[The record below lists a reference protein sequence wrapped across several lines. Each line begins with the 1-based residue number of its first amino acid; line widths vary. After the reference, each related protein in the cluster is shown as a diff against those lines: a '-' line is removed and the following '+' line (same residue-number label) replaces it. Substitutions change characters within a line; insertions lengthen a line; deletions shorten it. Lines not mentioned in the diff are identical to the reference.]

1 MNQGTHPE
9 ELPAEVLDDVASVVG
24 AEVTLLSRL
33 PGGVNGGAMRVQLAG
48 RANAV
53 LKAVP
58 RAHPNHLDET
68 LRAQRVVEHM
78 RRRGYPTPAWLGVG
92 ATATH
97 VWHLMDFVDAAPAP
111 ELTPSLVEQLMEI
124 IELQAGQASEP
135 YDHWSYAWRVATGQ
149 ESAVAGLDFNETPE
163 QSLLRQS
170 VAGLSGYSSV
180 VSALVERLRLVCADV
195 PPPREAPDMVHADL
209 STPSNVLVRDGAVVA
224 VVDIGNA
231 GSGTRA
237 TRSHHPRVVHLP
249 GSAAGRCPKA
259 AVDENPRPG
268 RLGGGGGARS
278 DTDPPH
284 ARDPHPSRAPRCR
297 SRGGQARP
305 SRPRRAERASLT
317 VAGGDGV
324 RNGDLRLLSAGITRN
339 IHLEAENGAL
349 REFVE
354 QLQSQVGEL
363 QERIVEVER
372 KIRRSC
378 RSTPWASAR
387 RWCRQAASPHR
398 RAGPAPRFEAAR
410 FRRASRPSADTPA
423 ARHATAR
430 SSPCSR
436 AAMFASTRS
445 DAAHARSSTATRRTR
460 RAISRTP

>member
-48 RANAV
+48 GADAV

-97 VWHLMDFVDAAPAP
+97 VWHLMDFVDAAPVP

-163 QSLLRQS
+163 QSRLRQS
-170 VAGLSGYSSV
+170 VARVPGYSSV
-180 VSALVERLRLVCADV
+180 VSALVERLRLACADV

-237 TRSHHPRVVHLP
+237 TDLTTLVWYSF
-249 GSAAGRCPKA
+249 
-259 AVDENPRPG
+259 
-268 RLGGGGGARS
+268 
-278 DTDPPH
+278 
-284 ARDPHPSRAPRCR
+284 RDP
-297 SRGGQARP
+297 Q
-305 SRPRRAERASLT
+305 L
-317 VAGGDGV
+317 DGV
-324 RNGDLRLLSAGITRN
+324 RRRLWTRILDLVGWEGAAVLAATQIL
-339 IHLEAENGAL
+339 HMLEVPIRHGRHDVVPGVVKRGHRALDELNAL
-349 REFVE
+349 R
-354 QLQSQVGEL
+354 
-363 QERIVEVER
+363 
-372 KIRRSC
+372 
-378 RSTPWASAR
+378 
-387 RWCRQAASPHR
+387 
-398 RAGPAPRFEAAR
+398 
-410 FRRASRPSADTPA
+410 
-423 ARHATAR
+423 
-430 SSPCSR
+430 
-436 AAMFASTRS
+436 
-445 DAAHARSSTATRRTR
+445 
-460 RAISRTP
+460 

>member
-97 VWHLMDFVDAAPAP
+97 VWHLMDFVDAAPVP

-149 ESAVAGLDFNETPE
+149 ESAVAGL
-163 QSLLRQS
+163 
-170 VAGLSGYSSV
+170 SGYSSV

-195 PPPREAPDMVHADL
+195 PPPREVPDMVHADL
-209 STPSNVLVRDGAVVA
+209 NPSNVLVRDGAVVA

-237 TRSHHPRVVHLP
+237 TDLTTLQWH
-249 GSAAGRCPKA
+249 
-259 AVDENPRPG
+259 
-268 RLGGGGGARS
+268 
-278 DTDPPH
+278 TFQDP
-284 ARDPHPSRAPRCR
+284 
-297 SRGGQARP
+297 
-305 SRPRRAERASLT
+305 L
-317 VAGGDGV
+317 DGV
-324 RNGDLRLLSAGITRN
+324 RRRLWTRILVVVGWEGAAVLAATQILLQLEWPIRLGRHDVVAGVVKRGHRALDELN
-339 IHLEAENGAL
+339 AL
-349 REFVE
+349 R
-354 QLQSQVGEL
+354 
-363 QERIVEVER
+363 
-372 KIRRSC
+372 
-378 RSTPWASAR
+378 
-387 RWCRQAASPHR
+387 
-398 RAGPAPRFEAAR
+398 
-410 FRRASRPSADTPA
+410 
-423 ARHATAR
+423 
-430 SSPCSR
+430 
-436 AAMFASTRS
+436 
-445 DAAHARSSTATRRTR
+445 
-460 RAISRTP
+460 

>member
-149 ESAVAGLDFNETPE
+149 ESAVAGL
-163 QSLLRQS
+163 
-170 VAGLSGYSSV
+170 SGYSSV

-209 STPSNVLVRDGAVVA
+209 NPSNVLVRDGAVVA

-237 TRSHHPRVVHLP
+237 TDLTTLQWH
-249 GSAAGRCPKA
+249 
-259 AVDENPRPG
+259 
-268 RLGGGGGARS
+268 
-278 DTDPPH
+278 TFQDP
-284 ARDPHPSRAPRCR
+284 
-297 SRGGQARP
+297 
-305 SRPRRAERASLT
+305 L
-317 VAGGDGV
+317 DGV
-324 RNGDLRLLSAGITRN
+324 RRRLWTR
-339 IHLEAENGAL
+339 ILVLVGWEGAAVLAATQILHMLEIPIRHARHDVVKGVVKRGHRALDELNAL
-349 REFVE
+349 R
-354 QLQSQVGEL
+354 
-363 QERIVEVER
+363 
-372 KIRRSC
+372 
-378 RSTPWASAR
+378 
-387 RWCRQAASPHR
+387 
-398 RAGPAPRFEAAR
+398 
-410 FRRASRPSADTPA
+410 
-423 ARHATAR
+423 
-430 SSPCSR
+430 
-436 AAMFASTRS
+436 
-445 DAAHARSSTATRRTR
+445 
-460 RAISRTP
+460 